1 MITFGYQTP
10 NKGNTLP
17 ADSFR
22 LFGTGLGANRQ
33 VNWSV
38 VLAGPTAANLSGHVN
53 ADASGNLDKL
63 FASPGI
69 QNYYSNPAMPKISGG
84 NWSGDDTLTTFN
96 TSAQNGGQSI
106 TLSATL
112 V

>member
-17 ADSFR
+17 ADTFR
-22 LFGTGLGANRQ
+22 LFGTGLSPNQR

-38 VLAGPTAANLSGHVN
+38 VLAGPVSNSLSGFVT
-53 ADASGNLDKL
+53 ADANGVLDKT
-63 FASPGI
+63 FANAAI
-69 QNYYSNPAMPKISGG
+69 QSYYSDPTMPKISGG
-84 NWSGDDTLTTFN
+84 NWSGDMTTFN
-96 TSAQNGGQSI
+96 TSAQNGAQSI
-106 TLSATL
+106 TLSAQL